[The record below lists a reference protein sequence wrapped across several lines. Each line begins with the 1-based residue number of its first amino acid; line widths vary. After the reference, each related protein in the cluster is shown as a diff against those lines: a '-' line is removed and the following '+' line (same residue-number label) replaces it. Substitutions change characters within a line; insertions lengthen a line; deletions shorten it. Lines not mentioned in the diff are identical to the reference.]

1 MKKQIIDCSLPLDHP
16 DRVKIVDIVGAERDA
31 LLALSAIAE
40 QKAAEPKP
48 LNLEERLAALEQKVE
63 TAAVQK

>member
-1 MKKQIIDCSLPLDHP
+1 MPLDHP